1 MKLSI
6 IIPYYNS
13 KEYTDELLACLD
25 KQINPLGEDV
35 TCNPDIEVIVVDDG
49 SKVPYKT
56 SYKWCK
62 VIRKKNG
69 GCATARN
76 RGLKIATGEYIQF
89 IDSDDM
95 IPDYFIEKLIDKIES
110 GDYEVIDFSW
120 RSLSS
125 EGNQHNYMLS
135 SDKDFLPNP
144 SVCTRCFKRSYIGSN
159 HFNELKDSTEDE
171 DFSRKLGYLD
181 RSIPLKHGSIS
192 DYMYFYRTAVDNSK
206 IKRFKAGKMN
216 TKRIV
221 YFYNHFKA
229 NMLDEFEQIKKDD
242 ERNEVWLLTNQCD
255 MPEVKRYAQV
265 HKPFRLW
272 THYVKGEP
280 YSNVDIIEVP
290 FATQIVLYINQTN
303 IIGGLDTFTLN
314 FAKIMSKYYDIT
326 FVVNKCDDAVV
337 KKISKY
343 IRVIKGKPQMKIYCD
358 TLIMLRILDTLPNNI
373 IYNKSIQMC
382 HACKTNNNWHI
393 PQNTD
398 YIVTVSQASKD
409 SFGDEGKKA
418 EVIHNLI
425 EPNNRK
431 ALMLVSAT
439 RIPAADKGQNEKR
452 MIKLAEMLNT
462 NDIPFIW
469 LNFSDGKLQNAPKG
483 FYNMGT
489 YMDITPYIA
498 KADYLVQLSDC
509 EAWSYA
515 ILEALTQNVP
525 VLTCPFDSV
534 FEMGIE
540 NGKNGYILPFDMD
553 FDIKQLLDIPKF
565 TYNYN
570 VSAIV
575 KQWRTLI
582 GKSKPFNQ
590 YKPNDSNRV
599 RVIIPYYDIALK
611 RTLQKGEVLS
621 MTQERINIVMSKG
634 LIELVEG

>member
-13 KEYTDELLACLD
+13 KEYTDELLDCLN

-35 TCNPDIEVIVVDDG
+35 TCNPDVEVIVVDDG

-398 YIVTVSQASKD
+398 YIVTVSQASKA

-418 EVIHNLI
+418 EVLHNLI

-525 VLTCPFDSV
+525 VLTCPFDSA

-599 RVIIPYYDIALK
+599 KVIIPYYDIALK

-621 MTQERINIVMSKG
+621 MTQERINVVMDKG

>member
-25 KQINPLGEDV
+25 KQITDDV
-35 TCNPDIEVIVVDDG
+35 EVIVVDDG
-49 SKVPYKT
+49 STKPYKT
-56 SYKWCK
+56 SYEWCK

-76 RGLKIATGEYIQF
+76 RGLKVAKGEYIQF

-95 IPDYFIEKLIDKIES
+95 IPDYFITKLLEKIGL

-120 RSLSS
+120 RSLTS
-125 EGNQHNYMLS
+125 EGNQHNYILY
-135 SDKDFLPNP
+135 SDKDFLKNP

-159 HFNELKDSTEDE
+159 RFNELKDSTEDE

-181 RSIPLKHGSIS
+181 RSLPLKHGSIS

-216 TKRIV
+216 TKRVV
-221 YFYNHFKA
+221 YFYNHFTA
-229 NMLDEFEQIKKDD
+229 DMLDEFEQIKKDD
-242 ERNEVWLLTNQCD
+242 EHNEVWLLTYQCD

-431 ALMLVSAT
+431 ALILVSAT

-452 MIKLAEMLNT
+452 MIKLAEMLNA

-525 VLTCPFDSV
+525 VLVCPFNSAY
-534 FEMGIE
+534 EMGIE
-540 NGKNGYILPFDMD
+540 DGKNGYILPFDMN
-553 FDIKQLLDIPKF
+553 FDVKRLLDIPQF
-565 TYNYN
+565 TYEYD
-570 VSAIV
+570 VDAIV

-582 GKSKPFNQ
+582 GKSKPFNK

-611 RTLQKGEVLS
+611 RTLQKDEVLS
-621 MTQERINIVMSKG
+621 MTQERINVVMGKG